1 MSAHSGPSS
10 GAQPSAADRYATSM
24 IGHKVATEQQRLRLL
39 EHMLDP
45 DTIRILQRCGIQPSW
60 RCLELGA
67 GAGSIALWLAT
78 RCPNGQVVATDI
90 GTSFLTDLSAP
101 NLKVVRHDVVSED
114 FPCGSFDL
122 IHARW
127 LLVNLPER
135 EKVLTKIVTWLAPDG
150 WLVTEE
156 LDHFP
161 VDSSPC
167 PALRRFIGAVEQ
179 LLADSHGADFRWA
192 RRRLPA
198 ALAEVG
204 IRELEMAVSVK
215 QVGDGGPAEVYYRM
229 LMAQLRGELVNHG
242 LLSEVEYTTAIT
254 LLDDPTVIDALFANI
269 AVWGRRSPS

>member
-1 MSAHSGPSS
+1 
-10 GAQPSAADRYATSM
+10 M

-67 GAGSIALWLAT
+67 GAGSIARWLAA

-135 EKVLTKIVTWLAPDG
+135 EKVLTKIVTWLAPNG

-161 VDSSPC
+161 VDSSPR
-167 PALRRFIGAVEQ
+167 PALRRFIAAVEQ
-179 LLADSHGADFRWA
+179 LLGDSHGADFRWA

-198 ALAEVG
+198 ALVEVG